1 MRLLPIMIGT
11 ITAML
16 LATSAHA
23 DPAGDD
29 ANFLR
34 SLDRLGIT
42 YQSPDSVIASGRAVC
57 QLLDEGKTQK
67 DIVQQLRQA
76 NPGFTLNSAKNFAVV
91 AATAYCPQYL

>member
-1 MRLLPIMIGT
+1 MLIGA
-11 ITAML
+11 IAAML
-16 LATSAHA
+16 LAAPAHA

-29 ANFLR
+29 ANFLH

-57 QLLDEGKTQK
+57 QLLDDGKSQK

-76 NPGFTLNSAKNFAVV
+76 NPGFTLNSAKNFTVA
-91 AATAYCPQYL
+91 AATAYCPRYL

>member
-1 MRLLPIMIGT
+1 MLIGA
-11 ITAML
+11 IAAML
-16 LATSAHA
+16 LAAPAHA

-29 ANFLR
+29 ANFLH

-57 QLLDEGKTQK
+57 QLLDDGKSQK

-76 NPGFTLNSAKNFAVV
+76 NPGFTLNSAKNFTVA